1 MTPSINTNN
10 MFQNL
15 RANQQ
20 LYILHK
26 EASPYIDYGSVVNV
40 SAPHPKYPMATAIG
54 QMPQMEMV
62 VDVAVNINGQTT
74 NFQNLPAGTD
84 IADFGANGN
93 IVISCSRDAMNNEV
107 AVMKQKSIEILNSV
121 DFHQGVITACDKM
134 LNLLNPEYAAKQQQ
148 DKEISDL
155 KSQLTEMGKNVN
167 NLMEMNR
174 QLMEQLG
181 LTGTT
186 SKQQKT

>member
-1 MTPSINTNN
+1 
-10 MFQNL
+10 
-15 RANQQ
+15 
-20 LYILHK
+20 
-26 EASPYIDYGSVVNV
+26 
-40 SAPHPKYPMATAIG
+40 MATAIG

-155 KSQLTEMGKNVN
+155 KSQLTEMGRNVN